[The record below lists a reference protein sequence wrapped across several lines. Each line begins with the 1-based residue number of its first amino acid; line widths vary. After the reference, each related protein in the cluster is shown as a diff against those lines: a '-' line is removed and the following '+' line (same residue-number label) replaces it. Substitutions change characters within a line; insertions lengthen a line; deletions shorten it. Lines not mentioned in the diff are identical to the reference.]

1 MNRELAGV
9 VAAMTMAG
17 GAMAQDAV
25 QWRVQDGGNGHWY
38 ARIPTPGGVSWS
50 TAAPAATAKGAH
62 LVSITSDAENALL
75 VSLGA
80 QAYDLLGA
88 NTPQGQGCYAT
99 TWTWHSGEPWSYT
112 NWAQYE
118 PSLHCDETVLVF
130 AANQFPKWNNFYGGS
145 GGYWVEWD
153 ADCNNDGIVDYGQIL
168 DGSLTDGNVNN
179 IPDCCEGGEACVP
192 RFAQW
197 RISDGGNGHWYMLNW
212 EVREWP
218 AAQTRAVQLGG
229 HLATITTNAERL
241 FVLPLCDNHIGA
253 DVWLGASRAN
263 AASPVQW
270 VTGEPWSYAAWGP
283 GSPNPNS
290 PNDYLEMIGRS
301 NEADFG
307 LWNLELIY
315 AWGPGQISLIEFDA
329 DCNSD
334 GIVDFGQIRDGTLA
348 DANHDNIPDCCEAGQ
363 SCAPCP
369 GDIVEDHTV
378 NGVDLAAVINAWGT
392 NGGKIPRADTNH
404 DGIVDGVD
412 LANVLGSWGPC
423 P

>member
-1 MNRELAGV
+1 MRIAALELGGHLITISN
-9 VAAMTMAG
+9 AAEDSFAFNYFVSLHRDMMAG
-17 GAMAQDAV
+17 PLGFFRSASGSWQWVTGEAV
-25 QWRVQDGGNGHWY
+25 TYTNWRGPCCGN
-38 ARIPTPGGVSWS
+38 P
-50 TAAPAATAKGAH
+50 AAPDDGPAQPFATWTGPEAQA
-62 LVSITSDAENALL
+62 SIVGRWEDWSDAE
-75 VSLGA
+75 LGNPA
-80 QAYDLLGA
+80 QPFSEFML
-88 NTPQGQGCYAT
+88 
-99 TWTWHSGEPWSYT
+99 EWS
-112 NWAQYE
+112 
-118 PSLHCDETVLVF
+118 
-130 AANQFPKWNNFYGGS
+130 
-145 GGYWVEWD
+145 

-212 EVREWP
+212 EVREWT
-218 AAQTRAVQLGG
+218 AAQARAVQLGG